1 MDIDYHPKQLPAIV
15 ECLETDGYVRIQFS
29 SNDLPDQME
38 NFEKFF
44 VEFLEQL
51 GGRCLTHNENPKS
64 FVWHVQPME
73 PIPNSILPRSQTYD
87 EFTFHTDC
95 SYELNPPE
103 YIALFVIHPDEFG
116 GGNFE
121 IIHLSDILQCLS
133 EQNKEI
139 LRTKSVRIEIPVEFR
154 KTEDLDHIYAPIL
167 FDDQRIRYRSDIIG
181 EELNELKEV
190 INQVKKYRLKLNQY
204 TMILL
209 NNHKY
214 LHGRTKV
221 FDSHRHLLRIRFNR
235 PFPFDIFSIYP
246 PEKFSSEYLT
256 FSNTFYD
263 YLDDQ
268 HRILNQIL
276 HRILEEYFRETDL
289 GETIRQTFQ
298 FNEKIHRILTELNL
312 HRPNSSLGLFRPDL
326 LFQHGKDFQINGKIS
341 FQSKICEINTR
352 FPLNGFLLSAVL
364 CSSHRQNRISTRF
377 SHLIESFKFNRIKP
391 MFIIKHKENGFDI
404 HLFHKYWIKKFDQS
418 CLFIYPQ
425 QLIIQNNQ
433 LIDQKS
439 GLMIEQCLLELHQD
453 EILQLPNEILKY
465 FVRNNQLN
473 YFNDFRTIFL
483 LHDKRVFSLLSN
495 QSFLYALMN
504 SPQPKFQQWI
514 PMTYVIKTLPN
525 YLRNSIMEN
534 KQHWIIKSNSDGKGE
549 NIFIGLIFILSKPD
563 QSIDSF

>member
-1 MDIDYHPKQLPAIV
+1 MDIDYDPKDLPAIIQ
-15 ECLETDGYVRIQFS
+15 CLETDGYVRIQFS
-29 SNDLPDQME
+29 SNDLPHRME

-51 GGRCLTHNENPKS
+51 GGRCLPHNENPHS
-64 FVWHVQPME
+64 FIWHVQPME
-73 PIPNSILPRSQTYD
+73 QISNNEILPRSQTYD
-87 EFTFHTDC
+87 EFSFHTDC

-103 YIALFVIHPDEFG
+103 YIALFVLHPDQLG

-121 IIHLSDILQCLS
+121 IIHLSDILKCLS
-133 EQNKEI
+133 EQSKEI
-139 LRTKSVRIEIPVEFR
+139 LRTKSIRIEIPVEFR
-154 KTEDLDHIYAPIL
+154 KNEELDHIYAPIL

-181 EELNELKEV
+181 EEMNELKG
-190 INQVKKYRLKLNQY
+190 ILDQVKKYPVKLNQY

-246 PEKFSSEYLT
+246 SEKFSSEYLT
-256 FSNTFYD
+256 FSNRFYD

-268 HRILNQIL
+268 HRILNKIL

-289 GETIRQTFQ
+289 GQTIRQTFQ
-298 FNEKIHRILTELNL
+298 FPEKIHWILTELNL
-312 HRPNSSLGLFRPDL
+312 HRPNSPLGLFRPDL
-326 LFQHGKDFQINGKIS
+326 LFHHGKDFHLNGNIS

-364 CSSHRQNRISTRF
+364 CSSHRF
-377 SHLIESFKFNRIKP
+377 SHLIDSLKFHRTKP
-391 MFIIKHKENGFDI
+391 MFIIKNKEHGYDI
-404 HLFHKYWIKKFDQS
+404 HLFHQYWIKKFNQL
-418 CLFIYPQ
+418 CLFIHPE
-425 QLIIQNNQ
+425 QLILRDNQ
-433 LIDQKS
+433 LIDEKS
-439 GLMIEQCLLELHQD
+439 GLKIEQCLLELHQD
-453 EILQLPNEILKY
+453 EIVQLSNEILEY

-483 LHDKRVFSLLSN
+483 IHDKRLFSLLSN
-495 QSFLYALMN
+495 QSFLYALIETFQ
-504 SPQPKFQQWI
+504 PQFHQWI
-514 PMTYVIKTLPN
+514 PMTYVIKTLSN
-525 YLRNSIMEN
+525 SLRNSIMKN

-549 NIFIGLIFILSKPD
+549 NIFIGLIFIL
-563 QSIDSF
+563 